1 MINKKIKCEKKHNI
15 HGFIRVQNVILII
28 CVFLYFLLILM
39 VDIFIIKIF
48 IYSFFTLIIINNKVI
63 INEEINSQKSMDHTT

>member
-1 MINKKIKCEKKHNI
+1 
-15 HGFIRVQNVILII
+15 
-28 CVFLYFLLILM
+28 M